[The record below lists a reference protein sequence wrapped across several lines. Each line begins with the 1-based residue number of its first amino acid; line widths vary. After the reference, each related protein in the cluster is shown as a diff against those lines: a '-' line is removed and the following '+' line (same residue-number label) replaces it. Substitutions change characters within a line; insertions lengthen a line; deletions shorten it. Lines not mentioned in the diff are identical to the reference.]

1 MFWQCSLASI
11 PVSVQRLL
19 PRKQHYQ
26 LAETVMKIAF
36 KILGNWHMEP
46 RGVWVCVLS
55 PVL

>member
-46 RGVWVCVLS
+46 RGVWVCALS